1 MILMFIGLNGKKKA
15 SLKGFIWY
23 NSISIK
29 FSKYQNYR
37 NGEQITGFQ
46 KPEMLVKG
54 RPVGKEGAGDNH
66 KVVEQGRSL
75 W

>member
-1 MILMFIGLNGKKKA
+1 MILTCIGLNGKKKKA

-29 FSKYQNYR
+29 FSKCQNYR
-37 NGEQITGFQ
+37 SGEQITGFQ

-54 RPVGKEGAGDNH
+54 QAGGEGGSW
-66 KVVEQGRSL
+66 G
-75 W
+75 